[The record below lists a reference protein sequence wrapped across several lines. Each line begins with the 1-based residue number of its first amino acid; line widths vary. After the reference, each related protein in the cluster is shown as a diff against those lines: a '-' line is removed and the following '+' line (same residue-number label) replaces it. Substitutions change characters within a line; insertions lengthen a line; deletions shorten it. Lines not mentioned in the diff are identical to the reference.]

1 MARVSRRVQEING
14 ILKPDDKAAWV
25 VDKYVTF
32 RGDQIQWLDQT
43 KELRNYIFQT
53 STQDTTN
60 KQLPWKNSTSVPKLT
75 QLRDNLHANYYA
87 ALFPNDR
94 WFKWEAGSDKA
105 DTRENAKLIEAYM
118 RQKISTSTSQQT
130 TSRTQPRLPAG

>member
-14 ILKPDDKAAWV
+14 ILKPDDKACWV

-75 QLRDNLHANYYA
+75 QHCS
-87 ALFPNDR
+87 PTT
-94 WFKWEAGSDKA
+94 AGSSGKQGPTKR
-105 DTRENAKLIEAYM
+105 TRE
-118 RQKISTSTSQQT
+118 
-130 TSRTQPRLPAG
+130 RTPS